1 MALHGKS
8 FTYNGRSSE
17 DFDLI
22 IGGFQSVDTPLNLA
36 RDITKSTM
44 NRYRHRTNTYGINY
58 NDVLTF
64 NIQLI
69 KDPCKY
75 SDQKDM
81 RFTREQIREIA
92 AWLTSP
98 ITPRIFHMFDFPEM
112 VDQEY
117 DYYGIFTNMSAQDNE
132 IYCLNCL
139 FECNT
144 PYALSAEQNI
154 IIDDG
159 EGIVSN
165 PSDEFEDYVYPV
177 IIITPTADVDAP
189 YDIRL
194 INESDGNRSIT
205 LKNMK
210 PQDTVTMDCQK
221 MTVKNQSGSLMSLDD
236 LNIDVVDYIY
246 WFRLLHGDNQI
257 KVSGDAIVEFIFR
270 YPVKVGA
277 Y

>member
-1 MALHGKS
+1 MASYGKS
-8 FTYNGRSSE
+8 FTYNGRSSA
-17 DFDLI
+17 DFDLV
-22 IGGFQSVDTPLNLA
+22 IGGFQSIDTSLNLE
-36 RDITKSTM
+36 RTITKSTM
-44 NRYRHRTNTYGINY
+44 NRFRHRTNTYGINY

-64 NIQLI
+64 NIQII

-75 SDQKDM
+75 TDQTDM

-98 ITPRIFHMFDFPEM
+98 ITPRIFHMFDYPDLE
-112 VDQEY
+112 DGEY
-117 DYYGIFTNMSAQDNE
+117 DYYGIFTNISAQDNE

-159 EGIVSN
+159 EGVVSN
-165 PSDEFEDYVYPV
+165 PSDEYEDYVYPV
-177 IIITPTADVDAP
+177 IVITPTADVDEP

-257 KVSGDAIVEFIFR
+257 KVTGDATVEFIFR
-270 YPVKVGA
+270 YPIKVGA